1 MLPNPLTPSLSPP
14 GRGRSVPPSAFQPL
28 ATRVRFAAGV
38 RLATRSPLAPP
49 SPQRGEGW
57 GEGAR
62 TFQTWHL
69 NPCRDARNSL
79 AKRPCGTRRLQN
91 RRRRHTGI
99 AHRQPRRCRARPHDR
114 RQSQY
119 GTVPVVPFRAVPG
132 RQVPGHHGARS
143 RRRRR
148 AVARGAIAVAHRRC
162 RKIQSANHHAA
173 VLSRRSLDPGAAG
186 VSRQAGA
193 HGSGSRGRRCLS
205 DDFEVTPDMDR
216 DRSRR
221 EVLQAAAVLAGGGV
235 MLSIRPAAATPEM
248 MKDAVRAVIGE
259 APVKKGKVKLDLP
272 PLVENG
278 NSVPCT
284 VAVESP
290 MTAADYVKAIHIFN
304 EKNPQPNVISVKLGP
319 RAGRASF
326 STRIRLA
333 DSQTVTAIAELS
345 DGSFWSDDIDV
356 IVTLAACVEEPKP

>member
-1 MLPNPLTPSLSPP
+1 VKL
-14 GRGRSVPPSAFQPL
+14 
-28 ATRVRFAAGV
+28 
-38 RLATRSPLAPP
+38 
-49 SPQRGEGW
+49 E
-57 GEGAR
+57 
-62 TFQTWHL
+62 
-69 NPCRDARNSL
+69 
-79 AKRPCGTRRLQN
+79 
-91 RRRRHTGI
+91 
-99 AHRQPRRCRARPHDR
+99 
-114 RQSQY
+114 
-119 GTVPVVPFRAVPG
+119 
-132 RQVPGHHGARS
+132 
-143 RRRRR
+143 
-148 AVARGAIAVAHRRC
+148 
-162 RKIQSANHHAA
+162 
-173 VLSRRSLDPGAAG
+173 
-186 VSRQAGA
+186 
-193 HGSGSRGRRCLS
+193 
-205 DDFEVTPDMDR
+205 MDR

-221 EVLQAAAVLAGGGV
+221 EILQAAAALAGGGLL
-235 MLSIRPAAATPEM
+235 LSIRPAAATPEM

-259 APVKKGKVKLDLP
+259 APVTKGKVKLDLP

-356 IVTLAACVEEPKP
+356 IVTLAACIEEPKP